1 MLMNENSELR
11 SLLRL
16 SKNFSKNIINK
27 FIKNNIVLINNDG
40 GVKASGLTRG
50 FIPSTF
56 GVTLS
61 YIYFSIYIFSIITT
75 YILFYTLIYI
85 LSIILICIFIYILLF
100 IVTYISSISSNHI
113 SIKIF
118 GISFNFGVTLSH
130 IKFYFIIKRF
140 ILISSPIIRKILII
154 VCILFSIVICIV
166 LFISYLVVPH
176 SLICILIQISSS
188 TPINISFSSSFISF
202 IYISF
207 ISFIIFTS
215 FTGLFISDN
224 TIITI

>member
-11 SLLRL
+11 SFVSC

-27 FIKNNIVLINNDG
+27 SIKNNIVPINNDG

-61 YIYFSIYIFSIITT
+61 HIKFTLPIKT
-75 YILFYTLIYI
+75 YSLFYTLFYFFNIISSYI
-85 LSIILICIFIYILLF
+85 LSF
-100 IVTYISSISSNHI
+100 IVTRISFISLFLVVACNLMYIVYFVVFCIVI
-113 SIKIF
+113 RILIKI
-118 GISFNFGVTLSH
+118 SNN
-130 IKFYFIIKRF
+130 
-140 ILISSPIIRKILII
+140 
-154 VCILFSIVICIV
+154 
-166 LFISYLVVPH
+166 
-176 SLICILIQISSS
+176 SL
-188 TPINISFSSSFISF
+188 INISFCSSFIFF

-207 ISFIIFTS
+207 IIFIIFTS

>member
-27 FIKNNIVLINNDG
+27 SIKNNIVLINNDG

-130 IKFYFIIKRF
+130 INFLYTF
-140 ILISSPIIRKILII
+140 
-154 VCILFSIVICIV
+154 
-166 LFISYLVVPH
+166 
-176 SLICILIQISSS
+176 
-188 TPINISFSSSFISF
+188 SFSSSFVALYTLFTLSSF
-202 IYISF
+202 MSSLSQSLILSLIFVCTFSLSSSLTALAAPFLLSSF
-207 ISFIIFTS
+207 VLPIIVLLKSPTAF
-215 FTGLFISDN
+215 L
-224 TIITI
+224 

>member
-27 FIKNNIVLINNDG
+27 FVKNNIVLINNDG

-176 SLICILIQISSS
+176 SLICILIQISSN

-215 FTGLFISDN
+215 FAGLFISDN

>member
-27 FIKNNIVLINNDG
+27 SIKNNIVLINNDG
-40 GVKASGLTRG
+40 GVKTKRKHRG

-61 YIYFSIYIFSIITT
+61 YTKFTLPINTYSLIYFFNIISSFTPY
-75 YILFYTLIYI
+75 YILFLIIICSLIYI
-85 LSIILICIFIYILLF
+85 VYLILICIFSFTIVYILSYICIRLFSF
-100 IVTYISSISSNHI
+100 IVDYSFSYISSRIVIYAPYYSF
-113 SIKIF
+113 IKI
-118 GISFNFGVTLSH
+118 SN
-130 IKFYFIIKRF
+130 
-140 ILISSPIIRKILII
+140 
-154 VCILFSIVICIV
+154 SI
-166 LFISYLVVPH
+166 
-176 SLICILIQISSS
+176 
-188 TPINISFSSSFISF
+188 PINISFSSSFISF

-215 FTGLFISDN
+215 FTDLFISDN
-224 TIITI
+224 TVITI

>member
-27 FIKNNIVLINNDG
+27 SIKNNIVLINNDG
-40 GVKASGLTRG
+40 GVKSKRKHRG

-56 GVTLS
+56 GVTLTYTKFTLPINTYS
-61 YIYFSIYIFSIITT
+61 LFYFFATISS
-75 YILFYTLIYI
+75 YILFLIVTCI
-85 LSIILICIFIYILLF
+85 SFVSLFLIVACSLIRIVFPVVFF
-100 IVTYISSISSNHI
+100 IV
-113 SIKIF
+113 
-118 GISFNFGVTLSH
+118 
-130 IKFYFIIKRF
+130 
-140 ILISSPIIRKILII
+140 IR
-154 VCILFSIVICIV
+154 
-166 LFISYLVVPH
+166 
-176 SLICILIQISSS
+176 ILIQISNS

-207 ISFIIFTS
+207 IIWSIFTS

>member
-11 SLLRL
+11 SFVSC

-27 FIKNNIVLINNDG
+27 SIKNNIVLINNDG
-40 GVKASGLTRG
+40 GVKSKRKHRG

-56 GVTLS
+56 A
-61 YIYFSIYIFSIITT
+61 
-75 YILFYTLIYI
+75 
-85 LSIILICIFIYILLF
+85 
-100 IVTYISSISSNHI
+100 
-113 SIKIF
+113 
-118 GISFNFGVTLSH
+118 VTLSH
-130 IKFYFIIKRF
+130 IKFSLFTKTAFLINNLTNIIFSIPISIVTHSHIKF
-140 ILISSPIIRKILII
+140 YIYILF
-154 VCILFSIVICIV
+154 CILFLIVIYILFLIV
-166 LFISYLVVPH
+166 IYFFIC
-176 SLICILIQISSS
+176 SLICISSYTLFLIVAYSFSCTFSLIVICAPYYSFIKISNSI
-188 TPINISFSSSFISF
+188 PINISFSSSFISF

>member
-11 SLLRL
+11 SFVSC

-27 FIKNNIVLINNDG
+27 SIKNNIVPINNDG
-40 GVKASGLTRG
+40 GVKSKRKHRG

-61 YIYFSIYIFSIITT
+61 HIKFSLFTKTAFLINSLTNIIFSIPIN
-75 YILFYTLIYI
+75 I
-85 LSIILICIFIYILLF
+85 
-100 IVTYISSISSNHI
+100 
-113 SIKIF
+113 
-118 GISFNFGVTLSH
+118 VTLSH
-130 IKFYFIIKRF
+130 KFFIYLFFLIVIRSLIYIVYL
-140 ILISSPIIRKILII
+140 ILIYVFSFTVAYIISYIRMH
-154 VCILFSIVICIV
+154 LFSFIVAYSFSCTFSLIVICAPYYS
-166 LFISYLVVPH
+166 FIK
-176 SLICILIQISSS
+176 ISNSI
-188 TPINISFSSSFISF
+188 PINISFSSSFISF

-224 TIITI
+224 TVITI

>member
-11 SLLRL
+11 SFVSY

-27 FIKNNIVLINNDG
+27 SIKNNIVPINNDG
-40 GVKASGLTRG
+40 DVKSKCKHRG

-61 YIYFSIYIFSIITT
+61 HIKFSLFTKTAFLINSLTNIIFSIPIN
-75 YILFYTLIYI
+75 I
-85 LSIILICIFIYILLF
+85 
-100 IVTYISSISSNHI
+100 
-113 SIKIF
+113 
-118 GISFNFGVTLSH
+118 VTLSH
-130 IKFYFIIKRF
+130 INFLYTFSF
-140 ILISSPIIRKILII
+140 SSSFVALYTLFTLSSFMSSLSQSLILSLIRMH
-154 VCILFSIVICIV
+154 LFSFIVAYSFSCTFSLIVICAPYYS
-166 LFISYLVVPH
+166 FIK
-176 SLICILIQISSS
+176 ISNSI
-188 TPINISFSSSFISF
+188 PINISFSSSFISF

>member
-11 SLLRL
+11 SFVSC

-27 FIKNNIVLINNDG
+27 SIKNNIVPINNDG
-40 GVKASGLTRG
+40 GVKAKRKHRG

-56 GVTLS
+56 GVTLTYTKFS
-61 YIYFSIYIFSIITT
+61 VYILFLIIICIISIFLIFIFSLIIIYSFIYIF
-75 YILFYTLIYI
+75 FLIVDY
-85 LSIILICIFIYILLF
+85 SFSC
-100 IVTYISSISSNHI
+100 TSS
-113 SIKIF
+113 
-118 GISFNFGVTLSH
+118 L
-130 IKFYFIIKRF
+130 
-140 ILISSPIIRKILII
+140 
-154 VCILFSIVICIV
+154 IVICTSYYS
-166 LFISYLVVPH
+166 FIK
-176 SLICILIQISSS
+176 ISSS
-188 TPINISFSSSFISF
+188 IPINISFSSSFISF